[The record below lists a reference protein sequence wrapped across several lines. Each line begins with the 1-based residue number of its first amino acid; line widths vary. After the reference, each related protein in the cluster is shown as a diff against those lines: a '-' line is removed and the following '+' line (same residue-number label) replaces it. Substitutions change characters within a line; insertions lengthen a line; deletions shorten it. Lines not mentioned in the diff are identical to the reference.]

1 MQFPAN
7 AKNTCHIHLPCP
19 SNKNT
24 SLQVVISRGFL
35 NLHSRNVQ
43 LIQFYRVLVYALGK
57 GMCTMCL
64 SNLQITRENTSHSS
78 RLPFTHTEF
87 THQAMGYGRGDIP
100 IPRKF
105 KRFYTQCD
113 DISYETHS
121 CNLVLANSFSF
132 QVRQVFA
139 RHHTH

>member
-64 SNLQITRENTSHSS
+64 SNLQITRESTSHSS

-87 THQAMGYGRGDIP
+87 THPATGGGIFP
-100 IPRKF
+100 
-105 KRFYTQCD
+105 
-113 DISYETHS
+113 SH
-121 CNLVLANSFSF
+121 ANSNGFILNAMISVTKHTVATWFSPT
-132 QVRQVFA
+132 VLVFK
-139 RHHTH
+139 